1 MPQELLRDVLRSGDV
16 KGRTR
21 RRISV
26 LPISIAAHAV
36 AVTIFVIAP
45 LAAEV
50 EPPLIFSPL
59 KPDYIRTV
67 PPPAPPSPPE
77 VRTTTTAPPRT
88 NAAPTTAPTG
98 IVEDTPQPH
107 YPNVVTVD
115 GAIPSFGNGI
125 GGPPEYGLPGPPVPA
140 SPTPVV
146 EPQRIHRVGQGI
158 REPKKI
164 VHVAP
169 EYPEIARRAGVEGT
183 VVLEAVLDATG
194 RVESIRVL
202 RSRPLLDEAAVKAV
216 RQWRYSPTELNGVP
230 VPVLMTITVNFNLN
244 R

>member
-1 MPQELLRDVLRSGDV
+1 M
-16 KGRTR
+16 
-21 RRISV
+21 SV

-36 AVTIFVIAP
+36 AVTIFLIAP

-59 KPDYIRTV
+59 KPDFIRTV
-67 PPPAPPSPPE
+67 PPPAPPE
-77 VRTTTTAPPRT
+77 VRTTTVPART

-98 IVEDTPQPH
+98 IVDETPQPA

-115 GAIPSFGNGI
+115 GAIPSFGNGV
-125 GGPPEYGLPGPPVPA
+125 GGPPEYGLPGPPVTA
-140 SPTPVV
+140 SPAPAM
-146 EPQRIHRVGQGI
+146 EQPRIHRVGQGI

>member
-1 MPQELLRDVLRSGDV
+1 M
-16 KGRTR
+16 
-21 RRISV
+21 

-59 KPDYIRTV
+59 KVDSFIRTV
-67 PPPAPPSPPE
+67 PPPAPPE
-77 VRTTTTAPPRT
+77 VRTTTVPPRSH
-88 NAAPTTAPTG
+88 AAPINAPTG
-98 IVEDTPQPH
+98 FVEETPQPH

-115 GAIPSFGNGI
+115 GAIPSFGNGV

-169 EYPEIARRAGVEGT
+169 EYPEIARRASVEGT
-183 VVLEAVLDATG
+183 VILEAVLDATG
-194 RVESIRVL
+194 RVESVRVL
-202 RSRPLLDEAAVKAV
+202 RSQPLLNDAAIRAV